1 MERES
6 KAGGTDMKNNILKN
20 VTLDTNEKIMKDFRK
35 LKAKR
40 RFCQIMLTTKRLII
54 YSIGASLSE
63 GRKVKRRKMSET
75 NLHAIHQF
83 EYYIDY
89 SRNRIWVRLIGFL
102 LFVGAIVGGY
112 ILLRNLWTPPVY
124 PYSQIGNWVILG
136 VVALIG
142 LLLWLKIRK
151 TLFIKIKSDLN
162 DVTTIVLKV
171 NKYNELT
178 ARYLASKIQP
188 FIS

>member
-1 MERES
+1 
-6 KAGGTDMKNNILKN
+6 
-20 VTLDTNEKIMKDFRK
+20 
-35 LKAKR
+35 
-40 RFCQIMLTTKRLII
+40 
-54 YSIGASLSE
+54 
-63 GRKVKRRKMSET
+63 MSET